1 MCYTFDKISNLN
13 NMKKTILSILLLPI
27 LFLCSCDNDDDVVFI
42 GATQTIQL
50 NSVADPNISGTAKFI
65 ENEDGST
72 TVELQL
78 TGTPSGGMHP
88 AHIHF
93 NTAAEGGGI
102 AVTLGTVNGDT
113 GFSTATFSELDNDTN
128 VTFEDMLVF
137 DGYINVHLSDSEL
150 TTIVAQGD
158 IGQNVLTGA
167 STVYSLNELDVT
179 GISGT
184 ATFYER
190 ANGEALAVLDI
201 ANTPVDGMHPAH
213 IHMGSVATAPGDILF
228 TFDPVDGN
236 TGMSM
241 TNVSELDDETPFGYS
256 DVLTV
261 DGYINVHLSAADL
274 ATIVAQGDIGI
285 N

>member
-1 MCYTFDKISNLN
+1 
-13 NMKKTILSILLLPI
+13 MKKTILSILLLPI

-78 TGTPSGGMHP
+78 IGTPSGGMHP

-113 GFSTATFSELDNDTN
+113 GFSTATFSKLDNDTN

-190 ANGEALAVLDI
+190 ANGEALAILDI